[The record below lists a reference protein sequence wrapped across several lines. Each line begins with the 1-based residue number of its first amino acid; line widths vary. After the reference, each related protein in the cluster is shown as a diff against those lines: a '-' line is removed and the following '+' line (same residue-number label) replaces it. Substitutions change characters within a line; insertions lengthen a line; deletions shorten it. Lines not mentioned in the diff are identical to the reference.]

1 MDTSLNDKPIK
12 IANINNILGDV
23 IEKTIIDQIT
33 KIADTKDDKNLTPLD
48 FAKDL
53 KDDKQIDAMT
63 KFNKGDMTYAEMR
76 MYCG

>member
-23 IEKTIIDQIT
+23 IEKTITDQIT
-33 KIADTKDDKNLTPLD
+33 KIADSNGVKFLTPFD

-53 KDDKQIDAMT
+53 KDDKHIDTIT
-63 KFNKGDMTYAEMR
+63 KFNKGDL
-76 MYCG
+76 